1 MNEIYL
7 VAAVRT
13 PTGAFNGSL
22 SSLSAPQLG
31 GLVVK
36 EAMNR
41 AKLDGNEIDEVFMG
55 AIFTFFFLLLA
66 CY

>member
-7 VAAVRT
+7 VSVVRT
-13 PTGAFNGSL
+13 PVGAFNGSL

-31 GLVVK
+31 ALVVK

-55 AIFTFFFLLLA
+55 KNFILFF
-66 CY
+66 